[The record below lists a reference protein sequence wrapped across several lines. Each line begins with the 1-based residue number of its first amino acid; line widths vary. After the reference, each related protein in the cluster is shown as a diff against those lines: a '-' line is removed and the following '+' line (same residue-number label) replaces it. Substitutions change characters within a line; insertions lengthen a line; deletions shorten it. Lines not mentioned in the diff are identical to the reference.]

1 MKETTLYRYQLVF
14 AKGEQVKYISHLDLM
29 RLLERALRRADL
41 PLDYSLGFNPR
52 PKISIAAP
60 LAVGVTGTAELMD
73 ITLYQLVGPQHLL
86 ERLNA
91 SLPAGVHVSSV
102 TPAALDAPSLQSL
115 VIAAEYEVVVVTDV
129 TGKEIQRR
137 IDHLLACDTL
147 PRQRKRAAEVRS
159 YDLRPLIWELSIK
172 ECQDGKC
179 YLGMCLEA
187 SSQGAGRPEEVVS
200 ALELPVLPL
209 DVNRSSLIIAG
220 KAIK

>member
-1 MKETTLYRYQLVF
+1 MNVSPSRYQLTF
-14 AKGEQVKYISHLDLM
+14 SKGEEVKYISHLDLM
-29 RLLERALRRADL
+29 RSLERALRRADL

-73 ITLYQLVGPQHLL
+73 VTLYRPVDPQNLL

-91 SLPAGVHVSSV
+91 SLPGGVRILAAGNV
-102 TPAALDAPSLQSL
+102 PLDAPSLQSL
-115 VIAAEYEVVVVTDV
+115 VRAAVYEVVVQTSIAER
-129 TGKEIQRR
+129 EIQSRVDR
-137 IDHLLACDTL
+137 LTASSTL
-147 PRQRKRAAEVRS
+147 PRQRKRAAEVRH
-159 YDLRPLIWELSIK
+159 YDLRPLIRELSITG
-172 ECQDGKC
+172 CQSGSC

-209 DVNRSSLIIAG
+209 RVNRSSLIMAAG
-220 KAIK
+220 IVK